1 MKTLH
6 IGILTD
12 SRLIYEGIR
21 SILQQ
26 TIGKDILC
34 INLQDNGDSGTAA
47 TGTARV
53 IIADPTNLKAQQ
65 MMAERRLDPQST
77 PTATIALVSS
87 LLSPDAAALYDATI
101 SIYDPPQSIGQ
112 TVLRLSTENNDND
125 SDARNDLTPREKE
138 IVIGI
143 VKGLSNKEIAAEI
156 NVSVNTVM
164 THRRNIASKLQ
175 IHSPAGLTIY
185 AIVSKLVSIDEIRHS
200 IYNEAKN

>member
-1 MKTLH
+1 MKPLH

-34 INLQDNGDSGTAA
+34 INLQDNGDSGTVA

-65 MMAERRLDPQST
+65 MMAERRLDPQSDT
-77 PTATIALVSS
+77 TATIALVTS

-101 SIYDPPQSIGQ
+101 SIYDTPQSIGQ
-112 TVLRLSTENNDND
+112 TVLRLSAENNDND

>member
-1 MKTLH
+1 MKPLH

-34 INLQDNGDSGTAA
+34 INLQDNGDSGTMA

-65 MMAERRLDPQST
+65 MMAERRLDPQSD

-101 SIYDPPQSIGQ
+101 SIYDPPQLIGQ
-112 TVLRLSTENNDND
+112 TVLRLSAENNDND

>member
-1 MKTLH
+1 MKPLH

-34 INLQDNGDSGTAA
+34 INLQDNGDSGTVA

-65 MMAERRLDPQST
+65 MMAERRLDPQSA
-77 PTATIALVSS
+77 PTATIALISS
-87 LLSPDAAALYDATI
+87 LLSPDTAALYDATI
-101 SIYDPPQSIGQ
+101 SIYDTPQSIGQ
-112 TVLRLSTENNDND
+112 TVLRLSAESNDND

>member
-1 MKTLH
+1 MKPLH

-34 INLQDNGDSGTAA
+34 INLQDNGDSGTVA

-101 SIYDPPQSIGQ
+101 SIYDPPQLIGQ
-112 TVLRLSTENNDND
+112 TVLRLSAENNDND

>member
-34 INLQDNGDSGTAA
+34 INLQDSGDSDTVD

-53 IIADPTNLKAQQ
+53 IIADPMNVKAQQ
-65 MMAERRLDPQST
+65 MMAGRRLDPQSN
-77 PTATIALVSS
+77 PTATIALATS
-87 LLSPDAAALYDATI
+87 LLSPEAAALYDATI
-101 SIYDPPQSIGQ
+101 SIYDSPQSIGQ
-112 TVLRLSTENNDND
+112 TVLRLSAENNDND
-125 SDARNDLTPREKE
+125 SDAKNDLTPREKE
-138 IVIGI
+138 IVVGI